1 MEKCG
6 YGSTGSYENQQ
17 FNTLLI
23 IVKDSLLHINIG
35 IYKNVSFPRHIEQRV
50 KRPFLIKKNLDS
62 LEINALTDNQSE
74 MFIKSIHFD
83 IISSVLKNGL

>member
-1 MEKCG
+1 MFHFKG
-6 YGSTGSYENQQ
+6 
-17 FNTLLI
+17 LL
-23 IVKDSLLHINIG
+23 KDS
-35 IYKNVSFPRHIEQRV
+35 QRV

-83 IISSVLKNGL
+83 IISSVLKNGLYII